1 MVRDE
6 GAGWVCSLIVS
17 LLWCIYNAVPP
28 YLMLQV
34 RPAASASKFVD
45 GTPYSIHVVESHEL
59 ACHVA
64 LIHHIH
70 FLEPQSRKINYSW
83 FSKHESVSVQAAG
96 EPVV

>member
-45 GTPYSIHVVESHEL
+45 GTPYSIYVVKNHEI

-70 FLEPQSRKINYSW
+70 FLDRR
-83 FSKHESVSVQAAG
+83 AG
-96 EPVV
+96 KFIIVFFPSMKACPFKQQEGL